1 MAHLRLKR
9 PSKPSKLGFSLLV
22 LQQAVGAPKGSIA
35 ITGIGSAAANSA
47 KGRRRRDVQCD
58 KTDTPGVAII
68 FDVLLDYPQNLACQS
83 LTCQVE
89 LFNSLH
95 EKFNSVTDVTITSDD
110 GTPLP
115 VQLCHVESHTDGTNN
130 NAQGSSG
137 VVLQFCTIVCQNGGQ
152 CIGTTTCGCT
162 TGWTGDTCETAVC
175 TGGCQNGGTCTAP
188 DTCICAT
195 GWSGASCTIGQ

>member
-9 PSKPSKLGFSLLV
+9 PPKPSKLGFSLLV
-22 LQQAVGAPKGSIA
+22 LQQAVGAPKGCIA
-35 ITGIGSAAANSA
+35 VTGIGSAVANSA

-89 LFNSLH
+89 LFNNLH

-115 VQLCHVESHTDGTNN
+115 VQLCHIESHTDGTNS

-137 VVLQFCTIVCQNGGQ
+137 VVLP
-152 CIGTTTCGCT
+152 
-162 TGWTGDTCETAVC
+162 VC

-195 GWSGASCTIGQ
+195 GWSGASCTI